1 MVQLPQQRSDRPEL
15 ERYHIEYVEV
25 ATDEA
30 AANEPLR
37 KAISEKL
44 RRGWKLV
51 SLTVARVDRSSGVA
65 TLTWDTSG
73 T

>member
-1 MVQLPQQRSDRPEL
+1 MVQLAHQRSDRPER
-15 ERYHIEYVEV
+15 ERYYIEYIEV
-25 ATDEA
+25 STDEA
-30 AANEPLR
+30 AANEALR
-37 KAISEKL
+37 EAISEKL